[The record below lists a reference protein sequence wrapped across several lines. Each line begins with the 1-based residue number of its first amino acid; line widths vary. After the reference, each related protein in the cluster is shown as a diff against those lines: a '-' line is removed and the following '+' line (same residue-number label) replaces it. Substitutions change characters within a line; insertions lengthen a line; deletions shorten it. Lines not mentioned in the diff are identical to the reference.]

1 MDRHQVDCR
10 YERRAMYTL
19 LIIGAV
25 VILVAGIPAIE
36 LLMNWI
42 RPLTPEQEERRRL
55 LREARRSYDRFRRY

>member
-1 MDRHQVDCR
+1 
-10 YERRAMYTL
+10 MYTL

-25 VILVAGIPAIE
+25 VILVSGIPAIE

-55 LREARRSYDRFRRY
+55 LREARRSYDRFRR